1 MPEVITA
8 GRIHVDGIFSF
19 YPGSIGIFP
28 FLLFKCD
35 IFLFFFSLVGLLLW
49 ELQAMVKHVSVVAK
63 GICYSIVLIYFICR
77 NPNPYLFVYCSILF
91 LQEIYLDILWFW
103 QISLLNFIINKQPFD
118 ETFQK
123 NSFFL
128 NKLHTKSFT
137 SKLIFNW
144 GLVFLIG
151 DSWSNNQLFG
161 IGFNSL
167 KFLVILPSLNF
178 YR

>member
-1 MPEVITA
+1 
-8 GRIHVDGIFSF
+8 
-19 YPGSIGIFP
+19 
-28 FLLFKCD
+28 
-35 IFLFFFSLVGLLLW
+35 
-49 ELQAMVKHVSVVAK
+49 
-63 GICYSIVLIYFICR
+63 
-77 NPNPYLFVYCSILF
+77 
-91 LQEIYLDILWFW
+91 LDILWFW